1 MGCLIKMVKDFK
13 INDLADQLAQNPLN
27 LPYEKAKRRYEHPGR
42 TTTRSFTFDPV
53 PKERGEEYH
62 FKVPGT
68 GAASMK
74 FVNDMIQYGI
84 NITTAYIIAHS
95 KENDNNFYDPILR
108 PAYSE
113 LESEDL
119 KILIGL
125 WFNKHSIP
133 FLDVCGLYSDITEQK
148 AKELSDDYEQE
159 SILKIDVNGDVQE
172 I

>member
-1 MGCLIKMVKDFK
+1 
-13 INDLADQLAQNPLN
+13 
-27 LPYEKAKRRYEHPGR
+27 
-42 TTTRSFTFDPV
+42 
-53 PKERGEEYH
+53 
-62 FKVPGT
+62 
-68 GAASMK
+68 MK
-74 FVNDMIQYGI
+74 FVNDMHRDGI

-113 LESEDL
+113 LESENL

-125 WFNKHSIP
+125 WFNKYSKP

-159 SILKIDVNGDVQE
+159 SILKIDDNGDVRE